1 MFTVEEKE
9 VVLRKLK
16 IERVYLEE
24 ELLEEQERAAC
35 GNGRPEILK
44 WLEDQLA
51 KVNDTISKVNLA
63 EEK

>member
-9 VVLRKLK
+9 IVIRKLK
-16 IERVYLEE
+16 IERAYLEE
-24 ELLEEQERAAC
+24 ELLEEQEMAVC
-35 GNGRPEILK
+35 GKSRLEVIK